1 MDLDKKTVAGGIAAA
16 AVGAIGAAVA
26 YGVLGGRD
34 ARRSGLSPKAV
45 AAKARRDGSAETPA
59 GETLNINKASHHELT
74 GLKHIGKARA
84 KRILAARP
92 FRSVDD
98 LVARGLVPE
107 EVLARHRD
115 RLTV

>member
-1 MDLDKKTVAGGIAAA
+1 MDLDKKSVVGGIAAA

-26 YGVLGGRD
+26 YGALGGRRGGMS
-34 ARRSGLSPKAV
+34 AKGL
-45 AAKARRDGSAETPA
+45 AAQAKRLGSAIIPSSDSV
-59 GETLNINKASHHELT
+59 NINKASHHELM

-84 KRILAARP
+84 KRILAGRP
-92 FRSVDD
+92 FRTVDD
-98 LVARGLVPE
+98 LVSKGLVPE